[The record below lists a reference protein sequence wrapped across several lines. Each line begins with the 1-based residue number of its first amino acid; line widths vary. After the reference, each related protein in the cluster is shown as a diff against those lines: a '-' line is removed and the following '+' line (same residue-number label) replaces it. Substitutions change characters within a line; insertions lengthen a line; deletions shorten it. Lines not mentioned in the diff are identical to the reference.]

1 MSEVINDADNR
12 DLCLARVLDEYLAQM
27 RAGSA
32 PSPSELMAQHPHLAG
47 DLQECLACLDLIRRA
62 GQTTRQAGALGETLD
77 PGRGTAVLGDFR
89 IVREIDKGG
98 MGVVYEA
105 EQLSLHRR
113 VALKVL
119 PFASALDTRQLQR
132 FKNEAQAA
140 ACLHHLNIVPVY
152 SVGCERGV
160 HFYAM
165 QFIDGQSLAETIAQL
180 RRASAGESAPA
191 EAVNRNGLPPG
202 ADGLA
207 RVDHLPP
214 PLATAHSA
222 RGTEFFRAI
231 ARLGVQAAE
240 ALDHA
245 HQQGVIHR
253 DVKPSNLLLD
263 AGGHLWVADFGL
275 ALCHGGPGLTAT
287 GGMVGT
293 LRYMSPEQALA
304 KRALVD
310 HRSDVYALG
319 VTLYEALTL
328 QPAYAGSDREE
339 VLRQVAAGE
348 PQPPRRLEPS
358 LPVELETVVLKGM
371 AREPE
376 GRYQTAQ
383 EMADD
388 LRRFLEGQPILARRP
403 SLSERAMRWS
413 QRHRTALGATL
424 AMLLLGCAGLLATL
438 VVLWNEQARTKAAL
452 AEAENE
458 QARTKAAL
466 AEAEKQQRRAEVNF
480 ARALGG
486 ATEMLIQLDAPSG
499 DAPQIDPALRQKL
512 IASGLRFF
520 QGFIDEGNPD
530 PAVRFQSSKAYEQIA
545 RVHCSLHDAANCRA
559 AMEKVFALLER
570 LMTDFPK
577 RDFYRREL
585 INQRYLM
592 GLFYKSLGHKREA
605 REQYLRAIQLC
616 RLAAELDVSAETM
629 NTCGWILVDCP
640 DETLRDPDLAVA
652 LAEKAVTQQPEQA
665 RYWRTLGIACYRKGT
680 WTKARSSLEQS
691 MRRSG
696 GDAYDWIFLAM
707 ACQRL
712 GDVESARVWRDKA
725 VCWLDM
731 QKFKP
736 EDLLRYRA
744 EADALLGL

>member
-1 MSEVINDADNR
+1 MSEVSSDADHR
-12 DLCLARVLDEYLAQM
+12 DLRLARVLDEYLAQM

-32 PSPSELMAQHPHLAG
+32 PPPTELMAQHPDLAG
-47 DLQECLACLDLIRRA
+47 DLQECLACLDLIRQA
-62 GQTTRQAGALGETLD
+62 GPTTRPAGALGETLD
-77 PGRGTAVLGDFR
+77 PGRGTAALGDFR
-89 IVREIDKGG
+89 IVREIGKGG

-119 PFASALDTRQLQR
+119 PFAAALDTRQLQR

-140 ACLHHLNIVPVY
+140 ACLHHSNIVPVY

-165 QFIDGQSLAETIAQL
+165 QFINGQSLAEAITQL
-180 RRASAGESAPA
+180 RRAHAGQNTRA
-191 EAVNRNGLPPG
+191 EPGNRNGFHPEAEGPPRG
-202 ADGLA
+202 D
-207 RVDHLPP
+207 DT
-214 PLATAHSA
+214 PLAALSTARST
-222 RGTEFFRAI
+222 RNTEFFRAA

-263 AGGHLWVADFGL
+263 AAGHLWVADFGL
-275 ALCHGGPGLTAT
+275 ALCHGGPGMTAP
-287 GGMVGT
+287 GGTVGT

-339 VLRQVAAGE
+339 LLQQIAAGE
-348 PQPPRRLEPS
+348 PPPPRRLEPS
-358 LPVELETVVLKGM
+358 IPVELETIVLKAM

-388 LRRFLEGQPILARRP
+388 LRRFLEGRPILARRP
-403 SLSERAMRWS
+403 GLGERAVRWS
-413 QRHRTALGATL
+413 QRHRTALAAAL
-424 AMLLLGCAGLLATL
+424 VVLLLGFAGLLTAL
-438 VVLWNEQARTKAAL
+438 VVLWNEQARTKD
-452 AEAENE
+452 
-458 QARTKAAL
+458 AL
-466 AEAEKQQRRAEVNF
+466 AEAEKQRRRAEANF
-480 ARALGG
+480 SRALGG
-486 ATEMLIQLDAPSG
+486 ATEMLMQLDGPSG
-499 DAPQIDPALRQKL
+499 DAPHIDRPLRQKL
-512 IASGLRFF
+512 IDHGLRFF

-530 PAVRFQSSKAYEQIA
+530 PAARLQSSKAYEQIA
-545 RVHCSLHDAANCRA
+545 RVHCSLLDAVKCRA
-559 AMEKVFALLER
+559 AMEKTFALLEG
-570 LMTDFPK
+570 LMTEFPQ
-577 RDFYRREL
+577 RDLYRREL

-592 GLFYKSLGHKREA
+592 AIFYKSLGHKDEA
-605 REQYLRAIQLC
+605 REQYLRTIQLC
-616 RLAAELDVSAETM
+616 RLTAELDVSAETM

-640 DETLRDPDLAVA
+640 DESLRDPDLAVA
-652 LAEKAVTQQPEQA
+652 LAEKAVTREPEQA
-665 RYWRTLGIACYRKGT
+665 KYWNTLGVACYRKGD

-691 MRRSG
+691 MNRSG
-696 GDAYDWIFLAM
+696 GSAYDWIFLAM

-712 GDVESARVWRDKA
+712 GDVEAARVWRDKA
-725 VCWLDM
+725 VRWLQM
-731 QKFKP
+731 QEFKP
-736 EDLLRYRA
+736 EDVLRYRA
-744 EADALLGL
+744 EADALLGP